1 MDILKF
7 KRTLLVIIDVLVYNS
22 VHNRETKYIE

>member
-7 KRTLLVIIDVLVYNS
+7 KRTLLAIIDVLVYNS
-22 VHNRETKYIE
+22 VYNKETKYIE